1 MRERERR
8 EGEGCGSQEVEAIV
22 HCTDHTQPTYLRLL
36 PSRGMPCTMPVF
48 LGNQES
54 KLERLALLHA
64 ALPVT
69 CT

>member
-1 MRERERR
+1 MG

-36 PSRGMPCTMPVF
+36 PSRGMLCTIPVF

-64 ALPVT
+64 ALPAT